1 MSINEINL
9 ADVQSLMGSIPDMP
23 NEAKAANTEIGKL
36 QELISTLQRLDK
48 LAESSGIH
56 KWFVPGTPF
65 GIENCPKHKAF
76 FDAGAIYPEREFLA
90 GNRCGKAQP
99 NSEPVLTPTGW
110 VPMGNL
116 EVGNY
121 VIGSDG
127 LPTEVVA
134 VHPQGVR
141 PIYKVTTTD
150 GSSTLCDE
158 EHLWQVR
165 RIDKGASSTFVV
177 MDTKSI
183 QESSSRWALP
193 QRPLVETP
201 ELDLPIDPYLLG
213 LIIGD
218 GGTSQ
223 STVMYTTEDQQLVDY
238 CTDIAPNYG
247 CVFTKRGNLTYQF
260 VSKKNNF
267 KGKNYNML
275 KDLLDGLGLRCA
287 SHTKRLPEEYLW
299 GSAAQRIAL
308 LQGLMDTDGTCG
320 KNGQATF
327 YSVSKGLCEDVA
339 HLVRSLGVNATVLT
353 KNGRYKDEHHLSYLV
368 HIRKTTAFNPFRLE
382 RKASRFMGPSF
393 MPRPLIVEKIEYV
406 GEMEATCITVSAE
419 DSLYVTNNFLIT
431 HNSVAGAY
439 EAACHATGEYPSWW
453 EGKTFDRPT
462 SGWALGSTAR
472 ATRDTVQKEL
482 IGPVG
487 AWGTGMIP
495 RSRIGDWWALAGVP
509 QGIDIVKIKHV
520 PTGGWSTIGFKNYE
534 QPLEAFYGTAM
545 DWIWTDEEVPLEIY
559 NELLIR
565 TMTTKGII
573 FNTFT
578 PLKGLSPTVVRFA
591 EKADYLAGAVPL
603 IGLPERED
611 G

>member
-275 KDLLDGLGLRCA
+275 KDLLDGLGLRCT

>member
-1 MSINEINL
+1 
-9 ADVQSLMGSIPDMP
+9 MGSIPDMP

-275 KDLLDGLGLRCA
+275 KDLLDGLGLRCT